1 MWFCVIRYNLYIN
14 NMIITRFAPSPTGD
28 PHIGNI
34 RTALFAYLFARS
46 QKGKFLFR
54 IEDTDRDRYVE
65 NSIDTI
71 KEAME
76 WLGIV
81 SDNYDKPMIQSERL
95 EIYKKA
101 ALQLVEQ
108 GDAYICTCSKER
120 LEEVRAS
127 QRENKQPPRYDGHC
141 RNKNIKELSEGAVI
155 RMKIPREGKS
165 SIEDLVRGHV
175 EFDYSTLDDQV
186 ILKSDGFPTY
196 HLASVVDDH
205 EMEIT
210 HVLRAEEW
218 LSSTP
223 KHILLYEMLGWR
235 DATPHYAHLPVILS
249 PTHGKLSKR
258 DGAVGIMEYKKMG
271 YLPEA
276 LINFMVLLGWSP
288 KTDEE
293 FFTLDQLEE
302 RFKIGQVNK
311 AGAVFDIN
319 KLDNFNRHYL
329 VELLAKDKK
338 RLLSLIDRES
348 VDLMDDLDR
357 TLGTGQ
363 TIKQVLLDLII
374 PRINKLD
381 EFQNHLKT
389 FVEQPKIEVDK
400 IIFRKSNKD
409 NTRLALTMFSD
420 NSENIKEE
428 DWLWNN
434 IKKVMEDVV
443 TGNNLTN
450 GDVFWPIRY
459 ALTGEEKSP
468 PPEEIAT
475 ILGKSETISRIK
487 QAISLLDK
495 N

>member
-1 MWFCVIRYNLYIN
+1 
-14 NMIITRFAPSPTGD
+14 MITTRFAPSPTGD

-76 WLGIV
+76 WLGIA

-141 RNKNIKELSEGAVI
+141 RDKNIKELSEGAVI

-276 LINFMVLLGWSP
+276 LINFMVLLGWNP

-302 RFKIGQVNK
+302 RFKIEQVNK
-311 AGAVFDIN
+311 AGAVFDIKKLN
-319 KLDNFNRHYL
+319 HFNQYYLRKMPAEEIIPLLDQQEIKLLPEGSLVDIVSLARERMTVLSDFKDQIGFLIKKLDLDKSKL
-329 VELLAKDKK
+329 V
-338 RLLSLIDRES
+338 
-348 VDLMDDLDR
+348 
-357 TLGTGQ
+357 
-363 TIKQVLLDLII
+363 
-374 PRINKLD
+374 
-381 EFQNHLKT
+381 
-389 FVEQPKIEVDK
+389 
-400 IIFRKSNKD
+400 FRKSTAESTVN
-409 NTRLALTMFSD
+409 ALLLV
-420 NSENIKEE
+420 IKEFDSIE
-428 DWLWNN
+428 NWVETAIKTKLEEIVNN
-434 IKKVMEDVV
+434 N
-443 TGNNLTN
+443 GLSN
-450 GDVFWPIRY
+450 GDVFWPVRY
-459 ALTGEEKSP
+459 ALSGEEKSP

-475 ILGKSETISRIK
+475 ILGKQETISRIK
-487 QAISLLDK
+487 KAVALLD
-495 N
+495 